1 MAHVATDPDSKDVDL
16 ASTLERAEQAG
27 LRVLLRGKLIAAA
40 FVATWYLVTRDYP
53 TTMYVGLLAGVVAAI
68 AVFQYRLIGSPSDR
82 WWTRYLFITIDVVM
96 IVGAIIFGL
105 PAQGRDVP
113 AIFAFR
119 IDVFN
124 FVYLVPAVA
133 ALSFS
138 PGLVIWAGLVGAAAW
153 WAAFAWALSGMDPA
167 AILDWSDLPQPPTM
181 EGYRTIVLNP
191 NFVGTGSR
199 VQEIFA
205 LVTVSLILA
214 FAVHRARSTVRARAE
229 AEHARDQ
236 VTQTFGQYVPE
247 AVATALIADRGV
259 LAPTRRQATVLFLDI
274 EGFTRLSESQPPEH
288 VLAML
293 NAFFDSMAQVIA
305 RNNGVIIQFI
315 GDALMAT
322 YNVPLEDER
331 HAANAVRS
339 AAEIKNLVE
348 SEAFEGVRLHV
359 RVGLNT
365 GEVAAGS
372 VGGGQ
377 RQSYTVYGDAVNLAA
392 RLEGMNKQ
400 HGTQVLLSQSTAE
413 AAGNGIPLRRVGTA
427 PVRGKEAQV
436 ELYTLADLAQPS

>member
-1 MAHVATDPDSKDVDL
+1 MPESAADRDTQDAEL
-16 ASTLERAEQAG
+16 ALTLERAEQAG
-27 LRVLLRGKLIAAA
+27 LRVLLRGKLIAVVI
-40 FVATWYLVTRDYP
+40 VAGWYLVSRAYP
-53 TTMYVGLLAGVVAAI
+53 TTLYVGLLAGVVAVIAI
-68 AVFQYRLIGSPSDR
+68 FQYRLIGSPWDR
-82 WWTRYLFITIDVVM
+82 WWARYFFITIDVVM

-105 PAQGRDVP
+105 PAMGADLP
-113 AIFAFR
+113 PILAFR

-124 FVYLVPAVA
+124 FVYLAPAIA

-138 PGLVIWAGLVGAAAW
+138 PGLVIWAGIVGAAAW
-153 WAAFAWALSGMDPA
+153 WMAFAWALSGMDPA
-167 AILDWSDLPQPPTM
+167 VILDWGDLPQPPTLD
-181 EGYRTIVLNP
+181 GYSAVFLNP
-191 NFVGTGSR
+191 NFIGTGSR
-199 VQEIFA
+199 MQETVA

-214 FAVHRARSTVRARAE
+214 IAVHRARGIVRARAE
-229 AEHARDQ
+229 AEHARDL

-259 LAPTRRQATVLFLDI
+259 LAPTRRPATVLFLDI
-274 EGFTRLSESQPPEH
+274 EGFTRLSESQPPER
-288 VLAML
+288 VLSML
-293 NAFFDSMAQVIA
+293 NAFFDSVAQVIA

-322 YNVPLEDER
+322 YNVPLEDDG

-339 AAEIKNLVE
+339 AAQIKALVA
-348 SEAFEGVRLHV
+348 SEAFEGERLQI
-359 RVGLNT
+359 RLGLNT

-377 RQSYTVYGDAVNLAA
+377 RQAYTVYGDAVNLAA

-400 HGTQVLLSQSTAE
+400 HGTRVLMSQSTAT
-413 AAGNGIPLRRVGTA
+413 AAGDDIPLIRVGTA
-427 PVRGKEAQV
+427 AVRGKEQPV